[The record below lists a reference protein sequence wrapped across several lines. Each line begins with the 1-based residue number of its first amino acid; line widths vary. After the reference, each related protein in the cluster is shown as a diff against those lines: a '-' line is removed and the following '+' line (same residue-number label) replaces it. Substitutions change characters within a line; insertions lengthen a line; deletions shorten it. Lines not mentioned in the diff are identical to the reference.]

1 MRTPGLC
8 PHREETMGGNSV
20 LSGAAKAPTRPAA
33 KLRKPDGGF
42 ALISV
47 TKLAMLWWSYRTGLI
62 KAADL
67 RVALACHVAL
77 ASRCRMKPGESP
89 SFTHAELARTCGA
102 GERSIRSSLA
112 RLKRSGLLS
121 WSESAIVFTDSPDA
135 LRSDDL
141 VDFFAML
148 ESIPNRKR
156 LVPVPR
162 RMLRFL
168 ADGASATLIA
178 TVLGLLLRCLYYWPD
193 EGCRSHGSCKASWI
207 AETFGVSLR
216 GVKAS
221 RKELVALGW
230 LIRKEAPQWR
240 MNRGGLSV
248 EINLAWTLPSYGT
261 LPPCGSVSSSGEAPS
276 REKTDSEFA
285 PPPAPICTAFAPPDS
300 DKELSFGESK
310 NQKPAPLPGR
320 GAGQT
325 GFSISERAGEK
336 NPEAKPT
343 LRDVTRE
350 DLRDTG
356 RLLELHA
363 QAIAS
368 GLLGS
373 SERERLLFIA
383 AAEHARSLGKK
394 NPPGLFMRLVRSKLW
409 SFITQD
415 DEDRANARLKT
426 HLFGK
431 AREEGNSGEP
441 RISSR
446 PSSTAPTLSP
456 DARIVQAVRAA
467 AQRAGFRGDPFYL
480 IRRERPDWTRERW
493 DAAVSELEGRR
504 RSGPKA
510 PAMTRVGELFPGL
523 SAMN

>member
-1 MRTPGLC
+1 
-8 PHREETMGGNSV
+8 MGGNSV
-20 LSGAAKAPTRPAA
+20 LPGAVKAPTKPAG
-33 KLRKPDGGF
+33 KVRKPDGGF
-42 ALISV
+42 ALIPV
-47 TKLAMLWWSYRTGLI
+47 TKLAMLWWSYRTELI
-62 KAADL
+62 RAADL
-67 RVALACHVAL
+67 RIALACHVAL

-89 SFTHAELARTCGA
+89 SFTHAELARSCGV
-102 GERSIRSSLA
+102 GERSVRASLA

-121 WSESAIVFTDSPDA
+121 WSESAIVFADSPDA
-135 LRSDDL
+135 LASDDL
-141 VDFFAML
+141 ADFFSML
-148 ESIPNRKR
+148 ERIPNRKR

-168 ADGASATLIA
+168 ANGASTTLIA

-221 RKELVALGW
+221 RKELIALGW

-240 MNRGGLSV
+240 LNRGGLSV
-248 EINLAWTLPSYGT
+248 EINLAW
-261 LPPCGSVSSSGEAPS
+261 SVPRHE
-276 REKTDSEFA
+276 ELVSEFA
-285 PPPAPICTAFAPPDS
+285 PPPTPTCTASAPPDS

-325 GFSISERAGEK
+325 GFSNSESETK
-336 NPEAKPT
+336 KEPETKQALPKPT

-350 DLRDTG
+350 DLRDTS
-356 RLLELHA
+356 RLLDLHA
-363 QAIAS
+363 QAVEG
-368 GLLGS
+368 GLVGS

-383 AAEHARSLGKK
+383 AAEHARSIGKK
-394 NPPGLFMRLVRSKLW
+394 NPPGLFIRLVCSKLW

-431 AREEGNSGEP
+431 ARSEKNPGERREPP
-441 RISSR
+441 RSCSSI
-446 PSSTAPTLSP
+446 PSLSP

-467 AQRAGFRGDPFYL
+467 AQRAGFCGDPFYL
-480 IRRERPDWTRERW
+480 IRRERPEWTRDRW
-493 DAAVSELEGRR
+493 DAAVSELSPAAGGQGR
-504 RSGPKA
+504 GAGFA
-510 PAMTRVGELFPGL
+510 PLGSLLGSMLNL
-523 SAMN
+523 

>member
-1 MRTPGLC
+1 
-8 PHREETMGGNSV
+8 MGGHSV
-20 LSGAAKAPTRPAA
+20 LNGAAKAPRKPAA

-47 TKLAMLWWSYRTGLI
+47 TKLAMTWWTYRTGLI
-62 KAADL
+62 RASDL
-67 RVALACHVAL
+67 RIALACHVAV

-89 SFTHAELARTCGA
+89 SFTHAELARTCGV
-102 GERSIRSSLA
+102 GERSVRSSLA
-112 RLKRSGLLS
+112 RLKRSGLIS
-121 WSESAIVFTDSPDA
+121 WSESAIVFADSPDA

-141 VDFFAML
+141 ADFFAML

-168 ADGASATLIA
+168 ADGASTTLIA

-207 AETFGVSLR
+207 ATTFGVSLR
-216 GVKAS
+216 GVKAA

-248 EINLAWTLPSYGT
+248 EINLAWS
-261 LPPCGSVSSSGEAPS
+261 LPPCGSAPS
-276 REKTDSEFA
+276 YGSLPSPVPLPGPEVVVSEFA

-310 NQKPAPLPGR
+310 NQKPAER
-320 GAGQT
+320 GPT
-325 GFSISERAGEK
+325 GFSISEREGERK
-336 NPEAKPT
+336 PEAKPA
-343 LRDVTRE
+343 LRDVTLA

-363 QAIAS
+363 QAVAG

-373 SERERLLFIA
+373 SERERLLFVA
-383 AAEHARSLGKK
+383 AAEHARSIGTK
-394 NPPGLFMRLVRSKLW
+394 NPPGLFMQLIRAKLW

-415 DEDRANARLKT
+415 DEDRANARLKA

-431 AREEGNSGEP
+431 PRESERREP
-441 RISSR
+441 PRSSQAM
-446 PSSTAPTLSP
+446 PSLSP

-467 AQRAGFRGDPFYL
+467 AGRAGFRGDPFYL
-480 IRRERPDWTRERW
+480 LRRERPDWTRGRW
-493 DAAVSELEGRR
+493 DAAVGELDGRGR
-504 RSGPKA
+504 HGPRA
-510 PAMTRVGELFPGL
+510 PAMGRVAEVFAGLFAG
-523 SAMN
+523 AN